1 MKKTLILS
9 TILLSTA
16 GAAFSQ
22 VRVSG
27 TPVLRAT
34 NRDGVGIIGKN
45 EDVEGSQYLSET
57 WVLGTVIFKNGGK
70 AEGVVLNFDLY
81 GNKPQFKQD
90 NQVLDFGDPVKEVV
104 FTGQVT
110 GQQKRFQ
117 FRNGYPEVDN
127 LSEKFYYQVVADGP
141 SIQVLK
147 YLEKVVGEEMVSIG
161 TVKKSFKSQEGIY
174 LFNPLNNKIIKL
186 PKNKKELQEQAPVF
200 SDKLSAYMGANKG
213 FNPRKEGDLVEM
225 ANQLNK

>member
-22 VRVSG
+22 VRISG

-45 EDVEGSQYLSET
+45 EDIEGSQYLSES
-57 WVLGTVIFKNGGK
+57 WLLGTVIFKNGVK
-70 AEGVVLNFDLY
+70 VDKVVINFDLY
-81 GNKPQFKQD
+81 GNKPQFKEGNEVQD
-90 NQVLDFGDPVKEVV
+90 FSDPVKEIV
-104 FTGQVT
+104 FAGQVN
-110 GQQKRFQ
+110 GQQKFFQ
-117 FRNGYPEVDN
+117 FRNGYPGVDN
-127 LSEKFYYQVVADGP
+127 LSEKFFYQVLADGP
-141 SIQVLK
+141 SMHVLK

-161 TVKKSFKSQEGIY
+161 TVKKSFKSQEGLY

-186 PKNKKELQEQAPVF
+186 PKNKKELQEQAPAF
-200 SDKLSAYMGANKG
+200 SDKLAAYLGANKG
-213 FNPRKEGDLVEM
+213 FNPKREGDLIEM
-225 ANQLNK
+225 AITLNK